1 MPFFPLRNVIGLRG
15 EGGESHMTR
24 RKKSQQRAGGECSAS
39 ARGGKVKTVCFSGF
53 PHARARQVVFVF
65 FLHLFTGRA
74 QRAVYQSVR
83 SEGFEENAFTCSV
96 ADFAVGEV
104 GRMAREI
111 RGKCWKKWDF
121 SVAGWGESREGR

>member
-1 MPFFPLRNVIGLRG
+1 MWEANVRLRR
-15 EGGESHMTR
+15 EATR
-24 RKKSQQRAGGECSAS
+24 CSRCVFRVS
-39 ARGGKVKTVCFSGF
+39 LT
-53 PHARARQVVFVF
+53 RARQVVFVF

-83 SEGFEENAFTCSV
+83 GEGFEENAFTCSV

-104 GRMAREI
+104 GRVAREI

-121 SVAGWGESREGR
+121 SVAGWGELREGR

>member
-1 MPFFPLRNVIGLRG
+1 MIGLRE
-15 EGGESHMTR
+15 EGGESYMTR

-39 ARGGKVKTVCFSGF
+39 ARGDKV
-53 PHARARQVVFVF
+53 RQVVFVF
-65 FLHLFTGRA
+65 FLRLFTGRA

-83 SEGFEENAFTCSV
+83 GEGFEENAFTCSV

-104 GRMAREI
+104 GRVAREI

-121 SVAGWGESREGR
+121 SVAGWGELREGR